1 MAGVDFLVSAKSV
14 QAAIFAAALR
24 SGRPVDELA
33 RLVHVPPALLADPD
47 ARLSHSRVVT
57 VWSVLSRELDEPA
70 LGLLAAQLIDTAA
83 HDRLHA
89 VFSQAPTLGAA
100 MQAFVR
106 YQRLY
111 HTGNESRSELDT
123 GSWRLVFALHRD
135 AQPCTELTE
144 FVLGNWVRRMRR
156 VAGVP
161 FEIQHTSLRRARPSS
176 TGLHFEL
183 FGENVRFEAAED
195 ALHLASGTA
204 ALPIAGANPA
214 LQSILEQQALTELDT
229 VDPSRLF
236 LVETRAAL
244 ESALLDGTTSIEG
257 LARKLAVSPRT
268 LQRRLAASGTSFQ
281 SVLSEVRHT
290 LAVRHLQSGHSVTD
304 TAFLL
309 GFSELSAFS
318 RAFRRWTGHAPR
330 VARAAGAAW
339 AEALGQL
346 ELHPSRRVGNH
357 HV

>member
-1 MAGVDFLVSAKSV
+1 MSAKTV

-33 RLVHVPPALLADPD
+33 RLVHVSPTLIADPD
-47 ARLSHSRVVT
+47 ARLSHSRVVS

-100 MQAFVR
+100 MQSFVR

-111 HTGNESRSELDT
+111 HTGNESRSELDA

-135 AQPCTELTE
+135 AQPCPELAE
-144 FVLGNWVRRMRR
+144 FVLGNWLRRLHR

-161 FEIQHTSLRRARPSS
+161 LVIQRTSLRRARPSS
-176 TGLHFEL
+176 PARHFEL
-183 FGENVRFEAAED
+183 FGENLRFEAAED
-195 ALHLASGTA
+195 ALQLAPETA
-204 ALPIAGANPA
+204 ALPIAGANSA
-214 LQSILEQQALTELDT
+214 LQSILEQQALTELHAL
-229 VDPSRLF
+229 DPSRLF
-236 LVETRAAL
+236 LLETRAAL
-244 ESALLDGTTSIEG
+244 ESALLDGCTSIEG
-257 LARKLAVSPRT
+257 LARKLALSPRT

-330 VARAAGAAW
+330 SAARAASAAW
-339 AEALGQL
+339 AG
-346 ELHPSRRVGNH
+346 
-357 HV
+357 